1 MQRYRAML
9 LARSPEERLK
19 MGCSMGA
26 TTRSLLRAS
35 VLAQDPHA
43 SPAAVRRALFLRFYG
58 HEFEAAERER
68 ILERLGQDE
77 PRPAGPAKRVPVNW
91 DDLEMALTSNPGE
104 WTCYLDL
111 KTGVVRMV
119 PMDRLNDDD
128 DGLSEDE
135 IDAGLDA
142 GRLIYVE
149 PLGSRVEYGWMEEF
163 TGTVGDARLRDR
175 LEVALD
181 GGGAFRR
188 FKNVLLDFPA
198 ERERHGNGR
207 RRVAGSGSSS
217 VAAEAGNRD
226 QEVERA
232 AELVEPTGVPAHER
246 LALLVSEVGVGE
258 SRPGVGAETVAE
270 GRILLQ
276 AIQNDVRLVAAHAT
290 SHSRAARSIR
300 PISPKKRVR
309 ARAGFTAPRSTSQLS
324 SSCDPLS
331 CRSLAVSAVMGSKFP
346 AS

>member
-1 MQRYRAML
+1 MADTPPEVMQRYRAML

-58 HEFEAAERER
+58 HEFDASERER
-68 ILERLGQDE
+68 ILVRLGQDE
-77 PRPAGPAKRVPVNW
+77 PRPAGSAKRVPVNW

-104 WTCYLDL
+104 WTCYIDL

-142 GRLIYVE
+142 GRLIHVE

-181 GGGAFRR
+181 GRGAFRR

-198 ERERHGNGR
+198 ERERWFAVR
-207 RRVAGSGSSS
+207 DERLRAVAREWL
-217 VAAEAGNRD
+217 AEQGI
-226 QEVERA
+226 
-232 AELVEPTGVPAHER
+232 EPTTTPRA
-246 LALLVSEVGVGE
+246 
-258 SRPGVGAETVAE
+258 SR
-270 GRILLQ
+270 
-276 AIQNDVRLVAAHAT
+276 
-290 SHSRAARSIR
+290 
-300 PISPKKRVR
+300 
-309 ARAGFTAPRSTSQLS
+309 
-324 SSCDPLS
+324 
-331 CRSLAVSAVMGSKFP
+331 
-346 AS
+346 